1 MTNSI
6 TPTAHSSLVG
16 GSTAARRIGCQRS
29 YALEQYVIENS
40 GGEIDKGSIY
50 AQEGTVLHEI
60 MAIALEHD
68 KEPRDML
75 PFTFE
80 TDKDGGW
87 EFTVDEG
94 LWEDKGEP
102 ALRAFDTFVAEQEE
116 RLGEPMRFLIETSVQ
131 FPGIEGAFGTSD
143 IIARCG
149 NEIFVLDWKFGRGVV
164 PAEENKQLMFY
175 ACGALNTA
183 RSFFE
188 HMNLTHE
195 TPITMA
201 IIQPMRPGVIDTWR
215 TDLLRLHQFEVELH
229 GAIQAIQSEGMDAP
243 IKEGPWCT
251 FAKCKVVCPLHIG
264 AARKLADSF
273 DKLKA
278 ASEGKAKTKA
288 DMPAMYAEML
298 DLVDMVEDWCKEVR
312 DQAHSSATSGA
323 EIPGW
328 VLEKGR
334 KGPRKWAIDE
344 QEVINTFTGQGFDL
358 DEDTVAP
365 RKVLTLPQLEKILKR
380 QDKAIPDAF
389 VTQSEPTTTR
399 LVRAENATEIVEPT
413 AKRATALA
421 EKLMRL

>member
-1 MTNSI
+1 MTTV
-6 TPTAHSSLVG
+6 TPQAHSSLVG
-16 GSTAARRIGCQRS
+16 GSTAARRIGCPRS
-29 YALEQYVIENS
+29 YSLEQYVIQNS
-40 GGEIDKGSIY
+40 GGEIEKSSIY
-50 AQEGTVLHEI
+50 AQEGTALHELLGYC
-60 MAIALEHD
+60 LEHD

-75 PFTFE
+75 PFTFTTE
-80 TDKDGGW
+80 RDGGW
-87 EFTVDEG
+87 SFTVTED
-94 LWEDKGEP
+94 LWDDKGEP
-102 ALRAFDTFVAEQEE
+102 ALKAFDAFVTQEEE
-116 RLGEPMRFLIETSVQ
+116 RLGEPMRFLIETSAQ

-143 IIARCG
+143 VVARCG
-149 NEIFVLDWKFGRGVV
+149 NELYVMDWKMGRGIV
-164 PAEENKQLMFY
+164 PAEENKQLLFY
-175 ACGALNTA
+175 AAAVLNTA

-188 HMNLTHE
+188 HMNLTRE

-229 GAIQAIQSEGMDAP
+229 GAIQAIQNEGMDAP

-278 ASEGKAKTKA
+278 ASEGKAKPKA

-334 KGPRKWAIDE
+334 KGPRKWAIGE
-344 QEVINTFTGQGFDL
+344 QEVIDTFTGQGFDL

>member
-1 MTNSI
+1 
-6 TPTAHSSLVG
+6 
-16 GSTAARRIGCQRS
+16 
-29 YALEQYVIENS
+29 
-40 GGEIDKGSIY
+40 
-50 AQEGTVLHEI
+50 
-60 MAIALEHD
+60 
-68 KEPRDML
+68 
-75 PFTFE
+75 
-80 TDKDGGW
+80 
-87 EFTVDEG
+87 
-94 LWEDKGEP
+94 
-102 ALRAFDTFVAEQEE
+102 
-116 RLGEPMRFLIETSVQ
+116 
-131 FPGIEGAFGTSD
+131 
-143 IIARCG
+143 
-149 NEIFVLDWKFGRGVV
+149 
-164 PAEENKQLMFY
+164 
-175 ACGALNTA
+175 
-183 RSFFE
+183 
-188 HMNLTHE
+188 
-195 TPITMA
+195 
-201 IIQPMRPGVIDTWR
+201 
-215 TDLLRLHQFEVELH
+215 
-229 GAIQAIQSEGMDAP
+229 MDAP
-243 IKEGPWCT
+243 IKEGPWCP

-278 ASEGKAKTKA
+278 ASEGKAKPKA

-334 KGPRKWAIDE
+334 KGPRKWAIGE
-344 QEVINTFTGQGFDL
+344 QEVIDTFTGQGFDL